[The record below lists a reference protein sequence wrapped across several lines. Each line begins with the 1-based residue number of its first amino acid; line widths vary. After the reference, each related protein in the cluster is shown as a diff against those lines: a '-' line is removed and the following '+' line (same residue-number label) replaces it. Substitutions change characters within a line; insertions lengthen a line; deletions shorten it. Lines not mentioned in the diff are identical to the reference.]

1 LNSPSLKFLVA
12 VTVGQVCLVS
22 LGFATTVNREEQADA
37 KRWVNAKFSGQVEA
51 APADNY
57 LTVAGNRGSIQ
68 RNVRDGRPLRI
79 FNTSYARGL
88 FLDGAEGVTVHLASP
103 AKTFEAV
110 AGLDGSFAGCAY
122 TSTTQE
128 FQVKSGGK
136 VLSPATTVK
145 VATAGSPMKIDL
157 GGITEFTLENG
168 QDQQGGCRE
177 AIWADARVT
186 LADGTTLWL
195 GDLPVGSPASSV
207 TALPPFSFTYGGKSS
222 IELLQGWEPQQ
233 SVRQLDPQRT
243 EYTTTFH
250 DPATGLVVRWIGVEY
265 HDFPVVE
272 WTIYFEN
279 SGSADTPILENIQA
293 IDTWFQ
299 RRSEG
304 EFLLHHF
311 RGSPAQPTDFEP
323 FETPLPPTVEKHIAT
338 SGGRPTD
345 NALCYFN
352 LDESNS
358 GVIMA
363 LGWPGQWAANFSRD
377 DARGVR
383 VRAGQELTHFKLL
396 PGEKVRSPMVALMF
410 WNGEWI
416 RGQNLWRKWMLAHNL
431 PHPRGLPLSPKLAA
445 SSALWYQEMSR
456 ADEASQKLFLE
467 RYQQETIKLDYWWM
481 DAGWYVS
488 NGTWPNTGTWE
499 IDPKRFPNG
508 FRPIDDYAHSMGVQA
523 ILWFEFERVTRG
535 SWLWEKHPDWLL
547 KSSMEEHGGQRLLNL
562 GNPEAV
568 HWIVEFLDKFI
579 TQNAVDVYRIDFN
592 IAPLPFWRDND
603 APDRQGITENK
614 YASGFLEYLDEL
626 QKRHPEVLIDTCA
639 SGGRRDDLE
648 TLRRAVPMH
657 RSDYSYEPV
666 GQQNITYGMSFWI
679 PYYGSP
685 NASRDNYVFRSAWG
699 PQLNLGWDV
708 RRKDLSYDWMR
719 RGVKQWRGVADNYF
733 GDYYPLTAYDP
744 SNHAW
749 MAWQFDRPEVG
760 QGMVQAFRRSKSRA
774 DSAQLELHGL
784 DPDARYE
791 IRNLDAAAIQ
801 TLTGRE
807 LMQRGL
813 EISLPEKQGAA
824 VLTYR
829 RLEQQ

>member
-1 LNSPSLKFLVA
+1 
-12 VTVGQVCLVS
+12 
-22 LGFATTVNREEQADA
+22 
-37 KRWVNAKFSGQVEA
+37 
-51 APADNY
+51 
-57 LTVAGNRGSIQ
+57 
-68 RNVRDGRPLRI
+68 
-79 FNTSYARGL
+79 
-88 FLDGAEGVTVHLASP
+88 
-103 AKTFEAV
+103 
-110 AGLDGSFAGCAY
+110 
-122 TSTTQE
+122 
-128 FQVKSGGK
+128 
-136 VLSPATTVK
+136 
-145 VATAGSPMKIDL
+145 
-157 GGITEFTLENG
+157 
-168 QDQQGGCRE
+168 
-177 AIWADARVT
+177 
-186 LADGTTLWL
+186 
-195 GDLPVGSPASSV
+195 
-207 TALPPFSFTYGGKSS
+207 
-222 IELLQGWEPQQ
+222 
-233 SVRQLDPQRT
+233 
-243 EYTTTFH
+243 
-250 DPATGLVVRWIGVEY
+250 
-265 HDFPVVE
+265 
-272 WTIYFEN
+272 
-279 SGSADTPILENIQA
+279 
-293 IDTWFQ
+293 
-299 RRSEG
+299 
-304 EFLLHHF
+304 
-311 RGSPAQPTDFEP
+311 
-323 FETPLPPTVEKHIAT
+323 
-338 SGGRPTD
+338 
-345 NALCYFN
+345 
-352 LDESNS
+352 
-358 GVIMA
+358 
-363 LGWPGQWAANFSRD
+363 
-377 DARGVR
+377 
-383 VRAGQELTHFKLL
+383 
-396 PGEKVRSPMVALMF
+396 
-410 WNGEWI
+410 
-416 RGQNLWRKWMLAHNL
+416 
-431 PHPRGLPLSPKLAA
+431 
-445 SSALWYQEMSR
+445 
-456 ADEASQKLFLE
+456 
-467 RYQQETIKLDYWWM
+467 
-481 DAGWYVS
+481 
-488 NGTWPNTGTWE
+488 
-499 IDPKRFPNG
+499 
-508 FRPIDDYAHSMGVQA
+508 
-523 ILWFEFERVTRG
+523 
-535 SWLWEKHPDWLL
+535 
-547 KSSMEEHGGQRLLNL
+547 
-562 GNPEAV
+562 
-568 HWIVEFLDKFI
+568 
-579 TQNAVDVYRIDFN
+579 VYRIDFN